1 MRRVSLCAAISAT
14 TLLLTA
20 PVNAATWCLMT
31 RDGSQLCRF
40 RTFEQC
46 MQSTSGRGDSCA
58 QDSSG
63 PAPAKARSAP
73 SGAGQGAKA
82 APSTASKPRPAPAA
96 TKEQPAKQ
104 VAPASPPAATKEQP
118 AKQVAPASPPATPP
132 STLQAVRQEDPA
144 QKFAAA
150 RDLVL
155 AGKYEEGIAALR
167 ALGFDEHPDVAT
179 YVGLALN
186 KLGYPAEASGWYEKA
201 LAGNPKHLL
210 TLSYYGMLRAEQGDL
225 VKAQKDLEAIKA
237 VCGGTTCKEYVALEA
252 TIASKKR

>member
-1 MRRVSLCAAISAT
+1 MRRVSFCAAISVT

-20 PVNAATWCLMT
+20 PVNAATWCLVT

-40 RTFEQC
+40 RTLEQC
-46 MQSTSGRGDSCA
+46 IQSKSGRGDSCA
-58 QDSSG
+58 QDSSEA
-63 PAPAKARSAP
+63 APAKTRTGP
-73 SGAGQGAKA
+73 SGAGQGTKA
-82 APSTASKPRPAPAA
+82 APSAASKPQQAPA
-96 TKEQPAKQ
+96 TSKEQPAKQ
-104 VAPASPPAATKEQP
+104 VAPASAPAAPQP
-118 AKQVAPASPPATPP
+118 TP
-132 STLQAVRQEDPA
+132 QAARQQDPA

-155 AGKYEEGIAALR
+155 AGKYEAGIAALR

-225 VKAQKDLEAIKA
+225 VRAQGDLETIKA

-252 TIASKKR
+252 MIASKKR

>member
-1 MRRVSLCAAISAT
+1 MRRVSFCAAISVT

-20 PVNAATWCLMT
+20 PVNAATWCLVT

-58 QDSSG
+58 QDSSEA
-63 PAPAKARSAP
+63 APAKAHTAP
-73 SGAGQGAKA
+73 SGAGQGTK
-82 APSTASKPRPAPAA
+82 APSTAAKPQQAPAA

-104 VAPASPPAATKEQP
+104 VAPAS
-118 AKQVAPASPPATPP
+118 SPATPQP
-132 STLQAVRQEDPA
+132 TSQAARQQDPA

-155 AGKYEEGIAALR
+155 AGQYEAGIAALR
-167 ALGFDEHPDVAT
+167 GLGFDEHPDVAA

-225 VKAQKDLEAIKA
+225 VKAQKDLDAIKA
-237 VCGGTTCKEYVALEA
+237 VCGGTTCKEYIALEA

>member
-104 VAPASPPAATKEQP
+104 VAPASP
-118 AKQVAPASPPATPP
+118 SATPQP
-132 STLQAVRQEDPA
+132 TPQAARQQDPA

-155 AGKYEEGIAALR
+155 AGKYEDGIAALR
-167 ALGFDEHPDVAT
+167 GLGFDEHPDVAA
-179 YVGLALN
+179 YVGLALS

-210 TLSYYGMLRAEQGDL
+210 TLSYYGMLRAEQGEL
-225 VKAQKDLEAIKA
+225 AKAQKDLEAIKA
-237 VCGGTTCKEYVALEA
+237 VCGGTTCKEYIALEA

>member
-1 MRRVSLCAAISAT
+1 MRRVSFCAAISVT
-14 TLLLTA
+14 TLLLNA
-20 PVNAATWCLMT
+20 PVNAATWCLVT
-31 RDGSQLCRF
+31 RDGSSLCRF
-40 RTFEQC
+40 QTLEQC
-46 MQSTSGRGDSCA
+46 NQSKSGRGDSCA
-58 QDSSG
+58 QDSSTQTT
-63 PAPAKARSAP
+63 PSKAST
-73 SGAGQGAKA
+73 KA
-82 APSTASKPRPAPAA
+82 TPSTASKPRPDPAA

-118 AKQVAPASPPATPP
+118 AKQVAPASPPAAPP
-132 STLQAVRQEDPA
+132 STPQAARQQDPA

-155 AGKYEEGIAALR
+155 AGKYEAGIAALR
-167 ALGFDEHPDVAT
+167 ALGFDEHPDVAA

-201 LAGNPKHLL
+201 LAGNPRHLL

-225 VKAQKDLEAIKA
+225 VKAQKDLEAIKS
-237 VCGGTTCKEYVALEA
+237 VCGGTTCKEYIALDA

>member
-1 MRRVSLCAAISAT
+1 MRHVSFWAAISVA

-20 PVNAATWCLMT
+20 PVNAATWCLIT

-58 QDSSG
+58 QDSSATG
-63 PAPAKARSAP
+63 PAKARAAP
-73 SGAGQGAKA
+73 SGAGQGTKA
-82 APSTASKPRPAPAA
+82 APSTVSKPQQAPAA

-104 VAPASPPAATKEQP
+104 VS
-118 AKQVAPASPPATPP
+118 PASPPATPP
-132 STLQAVRQEDPA
+132 STPQAGRQQDPA

-155 AGKYEEGIAALR
+155 AGQYEAGIAALR
-167 ALGFDEHPDVAT
+167 ALGFDEHPDVAA
-179 YVGLALN
+179 YVGLALS

-210 TLSYYGMLRAEQGDL
+210 TLSFYGMLRAEQGDL

-237 VCGGTTCKEYVALEA
+237 ACGGTTCKEYIALEA
-252 TIASKKR
+252 TMASRKR